1 MPTYQP
7 GIIVIGM
14 ETSGQLRR
22 RFQALGFETYSI
34 DVLPS
39 EDDGEDMAYSDDG
52 LPLGR
57 HMVGDVFQE
66 VANLIA
72 NDMQPAAGVFHP
84 TCTMHTLSSQ
94 WALKDPDYDRYPG
107 VGYHQRVKPGTL
119 TGAARREARE
129 KEEADVE
136 RIKDLPF
143 LKVIENPRGTLPT
156 RTTLGKPVDV
166 VQPYEFGDDASKA
179 TCLWVFDEDGEP
191 CPDMTLDRDPAAY
204 VKPRLICGACKG
216 RNNYDAAFGHGCV
229 HCGAEA
235 GRLLPR
241 WANQTDENQN
251 KLTPGDDRWKDRS
264 RTYPGIAGEL
274 VAKLAANIFR
284 EKTVAK
290 ITTQGIL
297 DL

>member
-1 MPTYQP
+1 MPTYRP

-39 EDDGEDMAYSDDG
+39 EDGGEEMAYSDDG

-57 HMVGDVFQE
+57 HIIGDVFQE
-66 VANLIA
+66 LENMTL

-119 TGAARREARE
+119 VGAARREARDE
-129 KEEADVE
+129 AEADVE
-136 RIKDLPF
+136 RIKALPF
-143 LKVIENPRGTLPT
+143 VKVIENPKGTLPT
-156 RTTLGKPVDV
+156 RTTLGRPADI
-166 VQPYEFGDDASKA
+166 VQPYEFGDDASKG
-179 TCLWVFDEDGEP
+179 TCLWAFEADGKP
-191 CPDMTLDRDPAAY
+191 VLDFKLHRDW
-204 VKPRLICGACKG
+204 RQRI
-216 RNNYDAAFGHGCV
+216 
-229 HCGAEA
+229 A
-235 GRLLPR
+235 GRIVDGRER

-251 KLTPGDDRWKDRS
+251 RLTPGDDRWKERS
-264 RTYPGIAGEL
+264 RTYPGIADAL
-274 VAKLAANIFR
+274 VSKL
-284 EKTVAK
+284 VK
-290 ITTQGIL
+290 IMDCRISADPEPL
-297 DL
+297 